1 MTNPAPSVARS
12 KELHPERYC
21 AYPRCLWRLPD
32 GLMPRLCPR
41 HQGWGLVPL
50 SDRDEE
56 DAEHT
61 EAVSHREDYA

>member
-21 AYPRCLWRLPD
+21 AYPRCLWRTDALY
-32 GLMPRLCPR
+32 CPR
-41 HQGWGLVPL
+41 HQRWGLVPL